1 MTSSMP
7 IINGSVASRRR
18 TKFTPKNIRLITYL
32 VGQGRRREEIA
43 QALGV
48 TPGTLAVTCSKL
60 KVSLR
65 RPRASP
71 GAATHAI
78 GERRRATP
86 KRQGSHHHRT
96 EAVQIKAATDADDMR
111 SATLAIQMT
120 SKGATRTMELPIP
133 GEIIGQLAI
142 EAEVRDMKL
151 PELLSKLLISTV
163 ERGLFPLVVDDGA
176 AGEVSHVP
184 L

>member
-1 MTSSMP
+1 
-7 IINGSVASRRR
+7 
-18 TKFTPKNIRLITYL
+18 
-32 VGQGRRREEIA
+32 
-43 QALGV
+43 
-48 TPGTLAVTCSKL
+48 
-60 KVSLR
+60 
-65 RPRASP
+65 
-71 GAATHAI
+71 
-78 GERRRATP
+78 
-86 KRQGSHHHRT
+86 
-96 EAVQIKAATDADDMR
+96 MR
-111 SATLAIQMT
+111 SAALAIQMT
-120 SKGATRTMELPIP
+120 FKGATRTMELPIP